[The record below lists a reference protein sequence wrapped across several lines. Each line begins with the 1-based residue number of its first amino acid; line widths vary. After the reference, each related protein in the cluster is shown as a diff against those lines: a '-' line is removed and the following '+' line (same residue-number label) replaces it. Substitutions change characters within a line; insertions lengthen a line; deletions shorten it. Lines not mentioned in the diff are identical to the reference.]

1 MEEKILKYYV
11 IEFEDNLYKLDAL
24 NTQVVLGNIINTQ
37 FGYYEI
43 LGIVNGVGIT
53 KIKQTINLIE

>member
-11 IEFEDNLYKLDAL
+11 IEFENDLYKLDAS
-24 NTQVVLGNIINTQ
+24 NTEIVLGNIINTQ

-53 KIKQTINLIE
+53 KIKQINN